1 MKKIYFLLILAS
13 IGTCVK
19 AQSVLPNPGFENWTQ
34 IGSRMDPDNWNTL
47 NPNTAILGILT
58 CTKATGSDVHSGNA
72 AIKLTTKAILGQNAN
87 GLATTG
93 NITVSPPGVS
103 GGVAYT
109 GRPDSIAGWYK
120 YTSVNNDNGFIEF
133 QLLGSSATPDT
144 IGYVRV
150 LTPAATVGT
159 YTRFSAAINYRSLNP
174 VAKSIWIMSS
184 SAGFNAQVNSTIY
197 LDDFEL
203 IGNSIG
209 IKEVAADFLSFTP
222 NPVQFQLQVQNTLER
237 AQLKLV
243 DALGNL
249 VLEKEL
255 FKGKN
260 TLDLASLPSG
270 IYFYTSGNEE
280 KNNFQKGKIVVA
292 H

>member
-1 MKKIYFLLILAS
+1 MKKLYTLFFAVSAVI
-13 IGTCVK
+13 TTQ

-34 IGSRMDPDNWNTL
+34 VGNRQDPTNWNTL

-58 CTKATGSDVHSGNA
+58 CTKATGADVHSGSS
-72 AIKLTTKAILGQNAN
+72 AIKLTTKSVLGQNAN

-93 NITVSPPGVS
+93 TIAISPPGVS

-133 QLLGSSATPDT
+133 QLLGSSSTPDT

-150 LTPAATVGT
+150 LTPAANVGT
-159 YTRFSAAINYRSLNP
+159 YTRFSGAINYRSANP

-184 SAGFNAQVNSTIY
+184 SAGFNAQVNSTLY
-197 LDDFEL
+197 LDDLEL
-203 IGNSIG
+203 IENNVG
-209 IKEVAADFLSFTP
+209 IEEIKTDFLTLTP
-222 NPVQFQLQVQNTLER
+222 NPVQSELHIQNSLER
-237 AQLKLV
+237 ASIKFT

-249 VLEKEL
+249 VFEKQL
-255 FKGKN
+255 QSGKN
-260 TLDLASLPSG
+260 SLDLSALPSG
-270 IYFYTSGNEE
+270 IYFYSSGNEE
-280 KNNFQKGKIVVA
+280 KNNFQNGKIVIA